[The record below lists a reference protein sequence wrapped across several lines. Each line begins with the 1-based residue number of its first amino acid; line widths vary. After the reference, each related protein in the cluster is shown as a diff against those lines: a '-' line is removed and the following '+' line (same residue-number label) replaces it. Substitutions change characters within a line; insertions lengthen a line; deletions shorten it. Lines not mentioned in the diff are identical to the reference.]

1 MSIWTTENKGGGTF
15 FIHTIKSK
23 IPKTFR
29 VKEWIALLLSLFTWD
44 ESNVID

>member
-15 FIHTIKSK
+15 FIHATKSK
-23 IPKTFR
+23 IPKTYQ
-29 VKEWIALLLSLFTWD
+29 VKEWVALLLSLFTRD